1 MALVMLGEQQLV
13 LPIEIGGTCLEPL
26 ADKILLE
33 QFFLE
38 PQWQGHAERGEPAR
52 RKSEVGL
59 EQPFELHK
67 GLLVEND
74 VIELVKRQ
82 TALVETIANGILRI
96 ARILLF
102 EIGRASCRERV

>member
-1 MALVMLGEQQLV
+1 MASVMLGEQQLV

-82 TALVETIANGILRI
+82 TALVDTIPNGILSN
-96 ARILLF
+96 APILLF
-102 EIGRASCRERV
+102 AAKPPFLLH